1 MTRSTRLLAALLASV
16 ALSGLAAS
24 GHAPAGEPAPPAD
37 APLPEHFTLAVPDL
51 PAAGAPD
58 GRIYLDEGFEG
69 DLAALLGEGLGR
81 PLHLAVPTTGA
92 PVPGRFDGVLLR
104 LRPDDP
110 RLASG
115 AAVPLG
121 YRSGLSV
128 AMRSDT
134 AIRRWEDLAG
144 RTVCASAANRDGQRI
159 ARAYGAAVVTVRAP
173 AVALMRLRT
182 GACDASI
189 HDRALLDALFT
200 SRAWAKFSATLPP
213 VEPTLLALVPA
224 ATGPGAALRRAA
236 AALDDPLA
244 WRQRRAR
251 WGSTV
256 AFEVYRDQVGGD
268 CH

>member
-1 MTRSTRLLAALLASV
+1 MANISRIVLGMTLAGIFFAS
-16 ALSGLAAS
+16 LSSGNTAPRPAS
-24 GHAPAGEPAPPAD
+24 LPDAFTLGAGYVPPAS
-37 APLPEHFTLAVPDL
+37 
-51 PAAGAPD
+51 AAD
-58 GRIYLDEGFEG
+58 GRIYVEEGFEG
-69 DLAALLGEGLGR
+69 DLADILGQQFGR
-81 PLHLAVPTTGA
+81 PVRLKAVDGGSAEA
-92 PVPGRFDGVLLR
+92 PDGTVLR

-115 AAVPLG
+115 VALALG

-144 RTVCASAANRDGQRI
+144 RTVCASEANAEGQRL
-159 ARAYGAAVVTVRAP
+159 ARSHGARVVVARAP
-173 AVALMRLRT
+173 AVALMQLRT

-189 HDRALLDALFT
+189 HDRVLLDALFT

-213 VEPTLLALVPA
+213 TQPTVLALVPA
-224 ATGPGAALRRAA
+224 PTASGEILRQAAP
-236 AALDDPLA
+236 ALADPAA
-244 WRQRRAR
+244 WRQRQAR
-251 WGSTV
+251 WGATV